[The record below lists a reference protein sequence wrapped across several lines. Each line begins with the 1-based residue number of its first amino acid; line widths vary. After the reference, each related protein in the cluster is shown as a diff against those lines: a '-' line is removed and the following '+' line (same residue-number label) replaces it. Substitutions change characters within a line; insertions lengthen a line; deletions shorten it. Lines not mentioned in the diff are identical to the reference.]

1 MIQKLN
7 FLGSLKNNLGE
18 EMAEQM
24 SEEITKVMDEQRLLE
39 EEYARLVQQRDQLQ
53 GISNKA
59 KLLETR
65 QEIMVS
71 HHLREIYSARLLCL
85 CIFD

>member
-71 HHLREIYSARLLCL
+71 HRLRGYAPLVSLA
-85 CIFD
+85 

>member
-71 HHLREIYSARLLCL
+71 CILGAILR
-85 CIFD
+85 